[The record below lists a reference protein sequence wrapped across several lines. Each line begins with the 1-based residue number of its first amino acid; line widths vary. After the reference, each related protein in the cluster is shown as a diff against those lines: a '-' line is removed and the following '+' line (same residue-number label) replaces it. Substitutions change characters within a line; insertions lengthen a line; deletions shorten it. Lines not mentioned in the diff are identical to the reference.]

1 MGAAVILI
9 EQKMPT
15 LQRGFSASSAGHRQ
29 GMRDRWA
36 VERTCGPGR
45 GLDGA
50 SGYCPLL
57 GLAVLGL
64 LIVPCLGCYYSMRNH
79 PLDPSQVGV
88 FSQERTIDIRTTLGI
103 QDTPPGVPGASD
115 PRPEDL
121 ERSTGEYRFSS
132 GDTVLI
138 RIFEL
143 LAPGTESP
151 IQGRIDERGE
161 VSLPVLGRV
170 PIEGLTPPEL
180 EAELRDILAQRE
192 ILVDA
197 QVVVEPLVR
206 RKWTFSLFGAIGGPN
221 LYPLPSPDF
230 RILEA
235 LNAAGGLVDGATHV
249 YVFRKPPARPSPAGG
264 PPGIPKLQPME
275 AAEPPPDSL
284 DQEPV
289 DSSEANRIDAGAE
302 DLSDDRDEEAAR
314 GVDLGLVFPNP
325 LLNQPAEPDP
335 PVGEVKRIRRAGGP
349 EDPPP
354 TAAGGG
360 EDSPA
365 RTAETGV
372 PQPKAA
378 AVQPEDLDPTGP
390 GPGWL
395 FLNQQGWVPDPSLMT
410 READSQRG
418 PDQAPAR
425 RLFPGD
431 AEPVVDWERI
441 AGEPA
446 ELRIIEL
453 SADALR
459 NGDPGDNI
467 VIRPGDVIRVYA
479 GVPGEYFM
487 MGHVRRP
494 GAYSLTGRQVTL
506 IQAVAAAGGFTPL
519 AWPER
524 CTVYRRIG
532 DRRELKQVNLD
543 HIFAGHEPD
552 VFLKKDDVILVGSHP
567 SAPFLA
573 VIRNAFRVTYGFGF
587 VYDRNFADV
596 DAFVPRQ
603 NPETVARFAPTFPGL
618 FQ

>member
-1 MGAAVILI
+1 MGAAVISMKQ
-9 EQKMPT
+9 EMPV
-15 LQRGFSASSAGHRQ
+15 LQRGFNTPTMGHHC
-29 GMRDRWA
+29 GTLDRM
-36 VERTCGPGR
+36 VTEPTRRSGR
-45 GLDGA
+45 RSDGA
-50 SGYCPLL
+50 SGHTPLWV
-57 GLAVLGL
+57 LAA
-64 LIVPCLGCYYSMRNH
+64 LIVMIVSSSGCYYSMRNH
-79 PLDPSQVGV
+79 PLDPSQVGT

-103 QDTPPGVPGASD
+103 QDTPPGIPGASD

-121 ERSTGEYRFSS
+121 ERTTREYRFSS

-151 IQGRIDERGE
+151 VQAHIDERGE
-161 VSLPVLGRV
+161 VSLPVLGRIA
-170 PIEGLTPPEL
+170 IEGLTPPEL
-180 EAELRDILAQRE
+180 ESELRDILAQRE

-197 QVVVEPLVR
+197 HVVIEPLVR
-206 RKWTFSLFGAIGGPN
+206 RKWTFSLFGAIAGPN
-221 LYPLPSPDF
+221 LYPLPTPDF
-230 RILEA
+230 HILEA

-249 YVFRKPPARPSPAGG
+249 YIFRKPLDRPSVVGA
-264 PPGIPKLQPME
+264 PPRIPNLQSTE
-275 AAEPPPDSL
+275 AMGSPL
-284 DQEPV
+284 DVLDHEPV
-289 DSSEANRIDAGAE
+289 DAPAIDPFHAPAEDAG
-302 DLSDDRDEEAAR
+302 DDRDEDEAR
-314 GVDLGLVFPNP
+314 SVDLGLDFPDPLPNP
-325 LLNQPAEPDP
+325 SMGDES
-335 PVGEVKRIRRAGGP
+335 PVGETDRIGDPDGP

-354 TAAGGG
+354 VSSGGGDDSAAG
-360 EDSPA
+360 S
-365 RTAETGV
+365 TETDAS
-372 PQPKAA
+372 QPEPGD
-378 AVQPEDLDPTGP
+378 VQPEDLDPTGP

-395 FLNQQGWVPDPSLMT
+395 FLNQQGWVPDPSVLA
-410 READSQRG
+410 EEVDSERT
-418 PDQAPAR
+418 PAR

-441 AGEPA
+441 ASEPA
-446 ELRIIEL
+446 EQRIIVL

-459 NGDPGDNI
+459 NGDPRENI
-467 VIRPGDVIRVYA
+467 VIRPGDVIRVFA

-506 IQAVAAAGGFTPL
+506 IQAIAAAGGFTPL

-543 HIFAGHEPD
+543 HIFAGREPD
-552 VFLKKDDVILVGSHP
+552 VFLRKDDVILVGSHP
-567 SAPFLA
+567 STPFLA

-596 DAFVPRQ
+596 DAFSPKV
-603 NPETVARFAPTFPGL
+603 NPDTVARFTPTFPGL